1 MTKDE
6 FYKDLSTAITVGC
19 QLPFDIP
26 QKSLEIT
33 VKYAKKWFY
42 RNWVDALENVFILI
56 PKEIWQR
63 DTMFL
68 NNRGF
73 KLPDCIYS
81 VNAVAKDNDSKRK
94 IHGYPDMSI
103 DKFIFSNWGINGGF
117 YSPESSMT
125 SDAVVGYVIASSW
138 GDLTY
143 HIFNY
148 PISYEY
154 NRNTH
159 RLFLKGSLN
168 ESPDFILDC
177 DLKIP
182 DEALFEEDLFFNYC
196 LAESKRNLA
205 NILGSFE
212 MQLPGNATINYDR
225 YFDQGTEVL
234 NEIKEE
240 IKSMRGGS
248 DFFITT
254 NGN

>member
-1 MTKDE
+1 MTKEE
-6 FYKDLSTAITVGC
+6 FYKDLSIAITAGC

-42 RNWVDALENVFILI
+42 RNWIDAVQNVFIMI
-56 PKEIWQR
+56 PKEVWS
-63 DTMFL
+63 TSEEFKKT
-68 NNRGF
+68 RGF
-73 KLPDCIYS
+73 ILPECVYS

-103 DKFIFSNWGINGGF
+103 DKFIFSNWGVNGGF

-148 PISYEY
+148 PISYDY
-154 NRNTH
+154 NTNTH
-159 RLFLKGSLN
+159 RLFLKGSIK
-168 ESPDFILDC
+168 ETPDFILDC
-177 DLKIP
+177 DIKIP
-182 DEALFEEDLFFNYC
+182 DEALYEEDLFFNYC

-212 MQLPGNATINYDR
+212 MALPGNAGINYER
-225 YFDQGTEVL
+225 YFDQGTELL

-254 NGN
+254 SGN